1 MAGPICTDD
10 NVTLNA
16 ALRELE
22 RGDVVAVLDQG
33 AYCESVTSDY
43 CAVPSPAAVLA
54 CDGRSEVIRRRL
66 AAREIAAPFVVPTW
80 LVR

>member
-1 MAGPICTDD
+1 
-10 NVTLNA
+10 
-16 ALRELE
+16 
-22 RGDVVAVLDQG
+22 
-33 AYCESVTSDY
+33 VTSDY

-66 AAREIAAPFVVPTW
+66 VAREIAAPFVVPTW

>member
-33 AYCESVTSDY
+33 AYW
-43 CAVPSPAAVLA
+43 SP
-54 CDGRSEVIRRRL
+54 
-66 AAREIAAPFVVPTW
+66 
-80 LVR
+80 